1 MEEDIQA
8 FCFKIWVFK
17 KVCKKVFKTVNLKY
31 VVMITESAIV
41 RTSNRQPAKNL
52 LEFWTKLKIDE
63 QTGLDQ
69 NVPIGI

>member
-8 FCFKIWVFK
+8 FCFKIWVF
-17 KVCKKVFKTVNLKY
+17 KKVFKTVNLKY